1 MIFSNLLIPAMLK
14 TCPNC
19 GGSGR
24 PIRYPYMSCE
34 PCDGVGM
41 VPNADGRRLL
51 DVLDS
56 GRFPVAPRVEPTR

>member
-1 MIFSNLLIPAMLK
+1 MNFENLLTPALLK

-24 PIRYPYMSCE
+24 PIRYPWVSCE
-34 PCDGVGM
+34 PCDGSGM
-41 VPNADGRRLL
+41 VPNTDGRQFL

-56 GRFPVAPRVEPTR
+56 GRFPIVPRFEPTR